1 MEQIV
6 TLLTKFW
13 QSWRSL
19 LAPLWPFSGPL
30 PNWTTIW
37 NRGLPANV
45 RITHRII
52 WPLFLVPLALLNQI
66 VTPHPIWIVLLVMLA
81 GMYGLSYY
89 WVRTQAQ
96 NVSLRRVRIGT
107 VLVAGDALR
116 EEFELR
122 NASNLPVLWAEF
134 VDHSNL
140 PNYEPGRVVACGG
153 NGVYRWNSQI
163 ECRHRGVYQLGP
175 HTLFL
180 GDPFGL
186 FTLTLAFDQMEI
198 VLIYPRVAHLPPLV
212 LPAGNAGGTARRRR
226 PLWGALPSASV
237 REYQMTDSLRYIH
250 WPITAHRGTLMV
262 KELEI
267 EPSGACWIVLD
278 LNEAAHSDQDEI
290 NTLEYSIIVA
300 ASIAAELLST
310 GERRA
315 VGLLAVSGQRQFG
328 AGSLPAP
335 PIKDG
340 AAEVL
345 ADAAAVRAQPT
356 AEQSAI
362 LLSPQT
368 GQAQLWQILAALA
381 PVQATNVSLAE
392 LLRSSRNA
400 LGRRRTLVV
409 ITAQGDNFT
418 GEQDW
423 IAELVHLQSL
433 GLVSSVVL
441 VTNPQVA
448 PIPTDDTS
456 GSLADQAKAP
466 EQLRS
471 LLARYDIPMQAL
483 QAGVRL
489 PAALTFRRKR
499 KVVRSTPSG
508 GAVVYEV
515 EEEVG

>member
-1 MEQIV
+1 M

-19 LAPLWPFSGPL
+19 LAPLWPSTLQL
-30 PNWTTIW
+30 PKWTTLW
-37 NRGLPANV
+37 NRGLPAHV

-66 VTPHPIWIVLLVMLA
+66 VTPHPIWIVVLVMVA

-89 WVRTQAQ
+89 WVRSQAK
-96 NVSLRRVRIGT
+96 NVTLRRVRIGT
-107 VLVAGDALR
+107 LLVAGDALR

-122 NASNLPVLWAEF
+122 NESDLPVLWAEF
-134 VDHSNL
+134 IDHSNL

-153 NGVYRWNSQI
+153 HGVYRWNSQV

-175 HTLFL
+175 HTLSL

-186 FTLTLAFDQMEI
+186 FTLQLAFDQTEV

-226 PLWGALPSASV
+226 PLWGALPSAGV

-250 WPITAHRGTLMV
+250 WPITAHRGALMV

-278 LNEAAHSDQDEI
+278 LNEAAHSGQDEI

-315 VGLLAVSGQRQFG
+315 VGLLAVSGPR
-328 AGSLPAP
+328 SLSNSNAMERPAT
-335 PIKDG
+335 DG
-340 AAEVL
+340 ATVF
-345 ADAAAVRAQPT
+345 ADAAAVR

-368 GQAQLWQILAALA
+368 GQAQLWQILATLA

-418 GEQDW
+418 GDQDW

-441 VTNPQVA
+441 VTNPQAEHSQAETTPEKVVA
-448 PIPTDDTS
+448 Q
-456 GSLADQAKAP
+456 GAAP

-471 LLARYDIPMQAL
+471 LLARYDIPMQTL

-499 KVVRSTPSG
+499 KVIRSTPSG